1 VDTAGSVY
9 VADQLNGTIR
19 RGAAGVPVLQSAST
33 VGGQVGEPFTYA
45 AIFPGA
51 MTISATDLPTGLTF
65 DVNGAAITGTPGA
78 VGTYPITLDASNS
91 VGSVRATVTL
101 TVAARSPGA
110 PSYTFSTLAG
120 LAGITNSTDGTGNAA
135 RFDTPTAVAA
145 DSAGNLYVAD
155 QGSHTIRKITSAGLV
170 STLAGSAGNSGS
182 TNGTGAAAR
191 FNYPAGVAVDAAGN
205 IYVAD
210 TENHTIRKITSGGIV
225 STLAGT
231 AGAPGSTNSTGAAA
245 RFNSPTGLAVDA
257 IGNVYVADS
266 ANNSIRVITPA
277 GVVTTL
283 AGETG
288 PPGSADGTGGAARFN
303 GPFGVAIDNVSKD
316 VFVADTRNHTIR
328 KIAAGGVVTTLAGTA
343 GSAGAAAGTGSA
355 ARFNSPYG
363 LAIHRSGSLLVAD
376 SGNHT
381 IRMITGGAV
390 TTLGG
395 AAGSPG
401 AADAV
406 GSATRFRL
414 PRGIATDQAG
424 NLYVADF
431 GNATIRKGVPSAVS
445 PTVTAQPAA
454 QMVAAGTSVTL
465 SVTATGS
472 PAPTYQWR
480 KDGVAIAGATNSSLV
495 LNAVS
500 ASSAGSYSVV
510 VTNSAGAV
518 TSAAAVLAVTAAGPS
533 SALSNLSVR
542 TTMASGQILIVGA
555 VVNGGAKTIL
565 IRAGGPALNIFGLSG
580 MEDPRLE
587 LYTNGSS
594 PAASNDDWQSTLAPT
609 FAAVGAFPFG
619 NGSKD
624 AALAQS
630 LNGGFTAQVRG
641 TGPGTV
647 LVEAYDVAG
656 GVSPRLVNL
665 SARSQVGTGD
675 DILIAGFVLS
685 GTGTKRLLIRAVG
698 PGLAAFGV
706 QGTLVDPTLKVVSG
720 SSVVASNDNWDP
732 TLAATFAQVGAFP
745 LPPDSKDAAIVVTL
759 AAGASY
765 TVQVSGM
772 NNGTGEAII
781 EVYEVF

>member
-1 VDTAGSVY
+1 
-9 VADQLNGTIR
+9 
-19 RGAAGVPVLQSAST
+19 
-33 VGGQVGEPFTYA
+33 
-45 AIFPGA
+45 
-51 MTISATDLPTGLTF
+51 M
-65 DVNGAAITGTPGA
+65 
-78 VGTYPITLDASNS
+78 
-91 VGSVRATVTL
+91 
-101 TVAARSPGA
+101 
-110 PSYTFSTLAG
+110 
-120 LAGITNSTDGTGNAA
+120 
-135 RFDTPTAVAA
+135 
-145 DSAGNLYVAD
+145 
-155 QGSHTIRKITSAGLV
+155 
-170 STLAGSAGNSGS
+170 
-182 TNGTGAAAR
+182 
-191 FNYPAGVAVDAAGN
+191 
-205 IYVAD
+205 
-210 TENHTIRKITSGGIV
+210 
-225 STLAGT
+225 
-231 AGAPGSTNSTGAAA
+231 
-245 RFNSPTGLAVDA
+245 
-257 IGNVYVADS
+257 
-266 ANNSIRVITPA
+266 
-277 GVVTTL
+277 
-283 AGETG
+283 
-288 PPGSADGTGGAARFN
+288 
-303 GPFGVAIDNVSKD
+303 
-316 VFVADTRNHTIR
+316 
-328 KIAAGGVVTTLAGTA
+328 
-343 GSAGAAAGTGSA
+343 
-355 ARFNSPYG
+355 
-363 LAIHRSGSLLVAD
+363 
-376 SGNHT
+376 
-381 IRMITGGAV
+381 
-390 TTLGG
+390 
-395 AAGSPG
+395 
-401 AADAV
+401 
-406 GSATRFRL
+406 
-414 PRGIATDQAG
+414 
-424 NLYVADF
+424 
-431 GNATIRKGVPSAVS
+431 
-445 PTVTAQPAA
+445 
-454 QMVAAGTSVTL
+454 
-465 SVTATGS
+465 
-472 PAPTYQWR
+472 
-480 KDGVAIAGATNSSLV
+480 AIAGATNSSLV

-609 FAAVGAFPFG
+609 FAAAGAFPFG